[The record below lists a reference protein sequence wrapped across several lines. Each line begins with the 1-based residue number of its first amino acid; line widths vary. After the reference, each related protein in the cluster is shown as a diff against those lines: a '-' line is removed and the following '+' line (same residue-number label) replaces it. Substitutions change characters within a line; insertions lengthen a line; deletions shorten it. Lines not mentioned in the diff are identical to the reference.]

1 MGAKRPKSLVCIY
14 FACLS
19 VFLNVCLYPINVKTA
34 ELIGPKFCVGPH
46 MTPGKVYESKFQRFD
61 FHSIF
66 NLVLF
71 YNFHKEKMFTI
82 EIEDGREAP

>member
-1 MGAKRPKSLVCIY
+1 
-14 FACLS
+14 
-19 VFLNVCLYPINVKTA
+19 
-34 ELIGPKFCVGPH
+34 

-82 EIEDGREAP
+82 EIEDGRKAPEKPSNFIKYICNLRHIIEILLERSTVSEYISY